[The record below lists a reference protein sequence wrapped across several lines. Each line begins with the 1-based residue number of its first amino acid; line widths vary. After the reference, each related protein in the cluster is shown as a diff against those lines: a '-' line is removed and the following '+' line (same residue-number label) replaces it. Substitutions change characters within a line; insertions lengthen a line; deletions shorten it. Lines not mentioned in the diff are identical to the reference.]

1 MARAAQVA
9 HRQEA
14 EPYVPRI
21 WRLLEEARLK
31 AARDLLA
38 EALGENDREPGL
50 ADLSRLLAPPRQRA
64 SPLKDRDRS
73 AEFRWIEEHGGEH
86 MGEWVA
92 VLGDALLAHAATLHE
107 LLAQLSRVDRDNQ
120 ALVHHLV

>member
-9 HRQEA
+9 HHQEA
-14 EPYVPRI
+14 EAYVPRI
-21 WRLLEEARLK
+21 WRLLEQARLK
-31 AARDLLA
+31 AACDLLA
-38 EALGENDREPGL
+38 EALRENDHEPGL
-50 ADLSRLLAPPRQRA
+50 DDLSKLLAPPRQSV

-73 AEFRWIEEHGGEH
+73 AEFRWLEEHGEEH

-107 LLAQLSRVDRDNQ
+107 LLAQLNRVDRDNQ
-120 ALVHHLV
+120 ALLHHLV